1 MSEKRHRVRLSEQ
14 DHQTLVKLVNTG
26 KEKARKITR
35 ARILLLSDEG
45 PRGKAK
51 SDEQI
56 AEVLHISLSFVA
68 STRRRFCLAG
78 MERALNDRARSGQP
92 PRLSGRQEAQ
102 LTALACSKPPEGHTG
117 WTLRLLADRMVE
129 LKIVDRVSH
138 ETVRQALKKT
148 ISSRGKKSS
157 GA

>member
-1 MSEKRHRVRLSEQ
+1 MSEKRHRIRLSQQ
-14 DHQTLVKLVNTG
+14 DHQALIKLVNTG

-45 PRGKAK
+45 AYGAARP
-51 SDEQI
+51 DEQI
-56 AEVLHISLSFVA
+56 AEALISLSFVA

-78 MERALNDRARSGQP
+78 MGNPLNDKPRPGQP

-102 LTALACSKPPEGHTG
+102 LTALACSKPPEGHTA

-129 LKIVDRVSH
+129 LRIVQRLSH

-148 ISSRGKKSS
+148 TSSRGKRSS

>member
-1 MSEKRHRVRLSEQ
+1 MSEKRHRIRLSQQ
-14 DHQTLVKLVNTG
+14 DHQLLVKLVNTG
-26 KEKARKITR
+26 KGKARRITR

-45 PRGKAK
+45 PHGTAK

-56 AEVLHISLSFVA
+56 AEALHISVSFVE
-68 STRRRFCLAG
+68 STRRRFCLVG
-78 MERALNDRARSGQP
+78 MERALNDRPRSGQP

-102 LTALACSKPPEGHTG
+102 LTALACSKPPEGHIA

-129 LKIVDRVSH
+129 LKIVDRLSH

-148 ISSRGKKSS
+148 TSSRGKRNS